1 MAAKLTALQFFFAL
15 TWVVYVI
22 YLPALAAQ
30 AGIDRSYVPWILMMD
45 QAIFI
50 ACDWAAGVYADRAG
64 RAMARIGTPMAGA
77 ALASC
82 VAFLALPWAA
92 PAMGAVP
99 FLVLTAFWSA
109 TSSAL
114 RAPAAAL
121 VSRHAP
127 APEQPRIAAFY
138 LLGLGVATAL
148 APYAALALKG
158 VDPRG
163 PFAVASAA
171 VVVLAFVIA
180 RAERG
185 FEKAKPEGPAQGE
198 PPSLGAIAA
207 FAAAALLFAVGFQ
220 VHFSINTAPAFAR
233 AAPPEQLPHLMPL
246 FWVGFNLA
254 LWPAT
259 VLCKRF
265 GGMAVTTVA
274 GWIGVVALAGVAV
287 APSLAG
293 LVVMQLAAGAAW
305 GVTLMAIFTAALEAG
320 KPGREGLATGVLFS
334 LLAAAALS
342 RLAAASSGLAAD
354 PELSRLFAWIPVWT
368 WALAAVLIALLALR
382 RP

>member
-1 MAAKLTALQFFFAL
+1 MAAQLTALQFFFAL

-30 AGIDRSYVPWILMMD
+30 AGIDKSYVPWILMMD

-50 ACDWAAGVYADRAG
+50 VCDWTAGVYADRVG
-64 RAMARIGTPMAGA
+64 RAMARIGAPMAGA

-114 RAPAAAL
+114 RAPSMAL

-127 APEQPRIAAFY
+127 APEQPRIAAYY

-148 APYAALALKG
+148 APYAALMLKG

-163 PFAVASAA
+163 PFAISSAA
-171 VVVLAFVIA
+171 VALLAFFLA

-185 FEKAKPEGPAQGE
+185 FEQARAEETAQGI
-198 PPSLGAIAA
+198 PPGFGAIVA
-207 FAAAALLFAVGFQ
+207 FAAAALLFAIGFQ
-220 VHFSINTAPAFAR
+220 VHFAMNTTPAFAR
-233 AAPPEQLPHLMPL
+233 VATPDQLPHLIPL

-254 LWPAT
+254 LWPAN

-265 GGMAVTTVA
+265 GGMPVTTIA

-293 LVVMQLAAGAAW
+293 LVVMQFVAGAAW
-305 GVTLMAIFTAALEAG
+305 GITLTAVFTAALDTG

-334 LLAAAALS
+334 LLAAAALA
-342 RLAAASSGLAAD
+342 RLAAVSTGIAAD
-354 PELSRLFAWIPVWT
+354 PELSRAFAWVPVIS
-368 WALAAVLIALLALR
+368 WALAAALIGVLAVR
-382 RP
+382 R